1 MTTVLVAGGAG
12 YIGTHTS
19 IELLEQGYNVVCVD
33 NYANSSPEAV
43 ERVRRIT
50 DHDLPAYDIDVRD
63 THALDQV
70 FSRHPIDWV
79 IYFAGFKA
87 VGESVAQPLKYY
99 ENNIGGALAL
109 LSVMQAHSVKKI
121 VFSSSATV
129 YGDPVSLP
137 LTEESPAGKATNPY
151 GQTKVMTEQ
160 ILEDI
165 QKADPEWTVVLLRYF
180 NPIGAHPSGLI
191 GEDPKGIPANLTPYV
206 AKVVVGEL
214 DHVQVFGDDYD
225 TPDGTGVRD
234 YIHVVDLARGHV
246 AAVEKVN
253 SPGVYVYNLGTGHGS
268 SVLEV
273 IHAYEKAAGIKI
285 PYRVVARRPGDIA
298 SSYADASKAAREL
311 GWRATHSLDE
321 MAASSL
327 HWQRM
332 NPAGLRG

>member
-19 IELLEQGYNVVCVD
+19 IELLEQGYDVVCVD

-50 DHDLPAYDIDVRD
+50 DRDLPAYSIDVRD
-63 THALDQV
+63 VQALDEV
-70 FSRHPIDWV
+70 FTRHEIDWV

-87 VGESVAQPLKYY
+87 VGESVAHPLKYY

-109 LSVMQAHSVKKI
+109 LSVMRAHSVKKM

-137 LTEESPAGKATNPY
+137 LTEESPAGMATNPY

-214 DHVQVFGDDYD
+214 DHVQVFGGDYD

-246 AAVEKVN
+246 AAVDKVT
-253 SPGVYVYNLGTGHGS
+253 SPGVYIYNLGTGHGS

-273 IHAYEKAAGIKI
+273 IHAYEKVAGMKI

-298 SSYADASKAAREL
+298 ASYADASKAAREL

-327 HWQRM
+327 HWQKM

>member
-19 IELLEQGYNVVCVD
+19 IELLEQGYDVVCVD

-50 DHDLPAYDIDVRD
+50 DRDLPAYSIDVRD
-63 THALDQV
+63 VQALDEV
-70 FSRHPIDWV
+70 FTRHEIDWV

-87 VGESVAQPLKYY
+87 VGESVAHPLKYY

-109 LSVMQAHSVKKI
+109 LSVMRAHSVKKM

-137 LTEESPAGKATNPY
+137 LTEESPAGMATNPY

-214 DHVQVFGDDYD
+214 DHVQVFGGDYD

-246 AAVEKVN
+246 AAVDKVT
-253 SPGVYVYNLGTGHGS
+253 SPGVYIYNLGTGHGS

-273 IHAYEKAAGIKI
+273 IHAYEKAAGMKI

-298 SSYADASKAAREL
+298 ASYADASKAAREL

-327 HWQRM
+327 HWQKM